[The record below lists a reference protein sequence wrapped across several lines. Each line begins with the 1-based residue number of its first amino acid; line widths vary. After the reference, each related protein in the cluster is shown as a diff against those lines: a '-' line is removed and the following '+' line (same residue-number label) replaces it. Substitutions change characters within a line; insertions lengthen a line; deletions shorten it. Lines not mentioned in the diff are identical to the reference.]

1 MPSVIFFLKNQK
13 KYTIQNT
20 KMLPSYSSLYILCYN
35 CCVKQNSILYSLL
48 VKYLP
53 QDSLQILQDLHN
65 KVVHQLDIPVRILR
79 VVITIKGLDLR
90 LELLPP

>member
-1 MPSVIFFLKNQK
+1 
-13 KYTIQNT
+13 
-20 KMLPSYSSLYILCYN
+20 MLPSYSSLYILCYN

>member
-1 MPSVIFFLKNQK
+1 MLTPIKIFKI
-13 KYTIQNT
+13 Y
-20 KMLPSYSSLYILCYN
+20 YR
-35 CCVKQNSILYSLL
+35 LL

-79 VVITIKGLDLR
+79 AVITIKGQDRR
-90 LELLPP
+90 LELPPP

>member
-1 MPSVIFFLKNQK
+1 LLTPIRIFKI
-13 KYTIQNT
+13 Y
-20 KMLPSYSSLYILCYN
+20 YR
-35 CCVKQNSILYSLL
+35 LL